1 VDVLCEA
8 AFRWGGA
15 AAERGDEPVKALGV
29 KMLNDAPSVINVR
42 FAGYRCC
49 SADRGRNRQVN

>member
-49 SADRGRNRQVN
+49 